1 MAFSNRDRLRRK
13 LKAIPVEARK
23 AVRAQLRENGHE
35 LAEMQRR
42 LVPIKTMALHD
53 SIKTKDVSTS
63 TRIAVRNSAGG
74 AKAPHA
80 RWVEFGTAAKAA
92 EPARQ
97 SKNYRRTVV
106 MTKAKSAHHG
116 TTAQPFFWPS
126 YRALKRK
133 MKRKASAAGLKA
145 IRKAV
150 Q

>member
-1 MAFSNRDRLRRK
+1 MAFSNRDRLRKK

-23 AVRAQLRENGHE
+23 AVRAQLRANGQE

-42 LVPIKTMALHD
+42 LVPIDEMKLHD
-53 SIKTKDVSTS
+53 SIKSRDVSTS

-74 AKAPHA
+74 ARAPHA
-80 RWVEFGTAAKAA
+80 RWVEFGTSAKAA

-97 SKNYRRTVV
+97 NKNFRRTVV
-106 MTKAKSAHHG
+106 MTKPKAAHHG

-133 MKRKASAAGLKA
+133 MKRRASAAGLKA